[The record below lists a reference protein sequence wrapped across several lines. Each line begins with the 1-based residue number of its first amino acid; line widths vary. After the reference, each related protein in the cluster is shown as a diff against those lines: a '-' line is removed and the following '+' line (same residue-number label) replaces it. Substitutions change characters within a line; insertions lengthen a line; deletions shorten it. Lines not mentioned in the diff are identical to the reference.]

1 MIPRQCKTDF
11 ETIRVIIVYI
21 IGAQNNSKGNQI
33 QPLLAQKGTMGVISY
48 CRYFSLSKCRST
60 LESVNSDKKD

>member
-1 MIPRQCKTDF
+1 MTTRQRETDF
-11 ETIRVIIVYI
+11 VNIRVNIVYT